1 MMLEEM
7 KGTCILKNLV
17 KKYCDERW
25 LKEVKNDVRRN
36 EGYVHIEKFRR
47 HHRQLL
53 LIKGVEG
60 TISRCSPK

>member
-36 EGYVHIEKFRR
+36 EGYVHIEKFSKEI
-47 HHRQLL
+47 LWWKM
-53 LIKGVEG
+53 IKR
-60 TISRCSPK
+60 SKKWC